1 MEPRRGR
8 KFEITEL
15 ILELR
20 FIYETAT
27 ASTPLSSHAVRTP
40 ATANR
45 PGNGRKRLRAPG
57 LTPNRVALARPP
69 LATLPWSLGRPPRR
83 PPCATPPKRR
93 RCSPSPASVALPG
106 RIDLPQAPPLRLPA
120 GPPPPRAYRRR
131 HFPCTRGQDAPAIF
145 PNSGELG
152 SPWSTYIHP
161 SLVQINPTA
170 DFSSAGRSSSA
181 RTCPQSPRRRAA
193 AAVQNLP
200 DAGHRGA
207 LPSGHPRRHQDP
219 QIGRARPPLT
229 PPPPGPRCRRAPR
242 RETPRPYPPMFCTS
256 ARDFP

>member
-1 MEPRRGR
+1 MRPRRRR
-8 KFEITEL
+8 KIEITEL
-15 ILELR
+15 ILKLQ

-45 PGNGRKRLRAPG
+45 PGNGRKGLRAPG
-57 LTPNRVALARPP
+57 LAPNRVALARPP

-131 HFPCTRGQDAPAIF
+131 HFPCTRGQDAPAFF

-152 SPWSTYIHP
+152 FPWSYHLEPPLTEQAPRPPP
-161 SLVQINPTA
+161 SLLCGANQPAVGPLPHRNRPGSTA
-170 DFSSAGRSSSA
+170 G
-181 RTCPQSPRRRAA
+181 
-193 AAVQNLP
+193 LP
-200 DAGHRGA
+200 LVPPPKLHRGA
-207 LPSGHPRRHQDP
+207 PTS
-219 QIGRARPPLT
+219 T
-229 PPPPGPRCRRAPR
+229 PPW
-242 RETPRPYPPMFCTS
+242 S
-256 ARDFP
+256 K

>member
-45 PGNGRKRLRAPG
+45 PGNGRKGLRAPG
-57 LTPNRVALARPP
+57 LAPNRVALARPP

-170 DFSSAGRSSSA
+170 DFSSAWRSSSA

-229 PPPPGPRCRRAPR
+229 PPPPGTRRRRAPR
-242 RETPRPYPPMFCTS
+242 RETPPPYPPLFCTS

>member
-1 MEPRRGR
+1 MRPRRRR
-8 KFEITEL
+8 KIEITEL
-15 ILELR
+15 ILKLQ

-45 PGNGRKRLRAPG
+45 PGNGRKGLRAPG
-57 LTPNRVALARPP
+57 LAPNRVALARPP

-131 HFPCTRGQDAPAIF
+131 HIPCARLERPSLLDMAV
-145 PNSGELG
+145 ELG
-152 SPWSTYIHP
+152 SPWNSPLRPHIAEIDCHTTFP
-161 SLVQINPTA
+161 SY
-170 DFSSAGRSSSA
+170 
-181 RTCPQSPRRRAA
+181 C
-193 AAVQNLP
+193 
-200 DAGHRGA
+200 
-207 LPSGHPRRHQDP
+207 
-219 QIGRARPPLT
+219 
-229 PPPPGPRCRRAPR
+229 
-242 RETPRPYPPMFCTS
+242 
-256 ARDFP
+256 